1 MYHMNGLN
9 ILSRLIAF
17 SSASPRPSPSPIS
30 LERPSSLRLLFLVG
44 HHRVVIR
51 LLGCVSN
58 HVFTSF
64 ALSPEPH
71 PIRATSTRDDPSLHS
86 ASGSHPDRNGPTSG
100 RLSTCEVGDRRHGGI
115 QGHCTVLRGSTRVPG
130 AKGGVSRLHGGVTV
144 ADERSR
150 HLPPGEGTRRKRDV
164 RLTGPEE
171 AASRGPPILLG

>member
-17 SSASPRPSPSPIS
+17 SSASPRPSSSPIS

-58 HVFTSF
+58 HVFTSV
-64 ALSPEPH
+64 ALTPEPH
-71 PIRATSTRDDPSLHS
+71 PIRATATRDDPSLHS
-86 ASGSHPDRNGPTSG
+86 ASGSHPDRNAPTSG

-115 QGHCTVLRGSTRVPG
+115 QGHCTVLRGSTRVPR
-130 AKGGVSRLHGGVTV
+130 AKSGVSRLHGGAIV
-144 ADERSR
+144 AAERS
-150 HLPPGEGTRRKRDV
+150 P
-164 RLTGPEE
+164 
-171 AASRGPPILLG
+171 